1 MVLRAGEAVRPLQ
14 PRTEAAPPGLSP
26 GTWTRLPRS
35 LCDPAPRAPSPAP
48 HLPAPPIS
56 APPGLPARTATLQ
69 LARPRLTA
77 VRSGSR
83 SRIPT
88 GRAPRPAAQACPA
101 PPPAGRGLSVSPPQP
116 QPACRPPLG
125 RRCHGNR
132 ALLLCACPARAA
144 PRPTQTAG
152 AFLRECRDP
161 TGGVRRGGAGPG
173 LGKRGLSGREGARP
187 KGAAEE
193 QTRSGGGRI
202 GA

>member
-1 MVLRAGEAVRPLQ
+1 MTPHPEPPAQ
-14 PRTEAAPPGLSP
+14 PRTSPP
-26 GTWTRLPRS
+26 R
-35 LCDPAPRAPSPAP
+35 PSPRP
-48 HLPAPPIS
+48 QGSGPEPLHSSSP
-56 APPGLPARTATLQ
+56 
-69 LARPRLTA
+69 ARPRLTA

-88 GRAPRPAAQACPA
+88 GRAPRPAAQTCPA
-101 PPPAGRGLSVSPPQP
+101 PPPAGRGLSVSPPPP

-173 LGKRGLSGREGARP
+173 LGKRGLSGRGGARP